1 MTFPEQKASSISTHV
16 QLIHHT
22 LQVFT
27 FTCRLFQNAWNRRLE
42 TGKQITIPLVRF
54 CFFWKNIEHEEE
66 RKCIETGGDHVSR
79 AVEASV
85 W

>member
-1 MTFPEQKASSISTHV
+1 MEQETDKKISLWLGFV
-16 QLIHHT
+16 S
-22 LQVFT
+22 
-27 FTCRLFQNAWNRRLE
+27 
-42 TGKQITIPLVRF
+42 
-54 CFFWKNIEHEEE
+54 NIEPEEG